1 MKLVF
6 TSVFLALVQLATA
19 QDYIWRLY
27 NNGGCDHTSPAE
39 ATSPPFPN
47 APGTGVFNECITS
60 PKGIFEGVQWNRL
73 EVGAPGLEIIT
84 FCNAN
89 CGGQSLTT
97 DGSTCAGVAAG
108 CVIESFLV

>member
-27 NNGGCDHTSPAE
+27 KNGGCDHNSPGSE
-39 ATSPPFPN
+39 TFPPFPGP
-47 APGTGVFNECITS
+47 PGTGEFNECITA
-60 PKGIFEGVQWNRL
+60 PQGIPWDHL

-89 CGGQSLTT
+89 CDGQSLTT

-108 CVIESFLV
+108 CVIGSFFV